1 MSSQKLFAIQNR
13 LQSIAAKLGQTLKPV
28 EISVHSPG
36 WHHDAIAV
44 CGMIGRGK
52 SSFINTILKNHLL
65 PINIASNLSALR
77 NHHIQVT
84 NARQILIRA
93 HLLSGVIENVEP
105 KALDAVMVE
114 AWGSKLKY
122 LEIQAPFSVLPE
134 GVQLIETPSIGS
146 IDFDTRTK
154 SILEEVSHVILVID
168 ANLSLSSKEI
178 EFLELLPKNIC
189 NVIVAAN
196 KIDIADAENQ
206 AIQINSI
213 REQIKALGLD
223 TSVDVF
229 KISLQSIADDTER
242 YEWQQLLE
250 KLASLVQKD
259 VGTTNNEAPNIKSQA
274 IQLLEA
280 TENIKANLEAEK
292 ISVVKKNFPDIN
304 AKKIDELEQTKKLIQ
319 DVIKDQERDI
329 LKTVRDSLEAL
340 TFQIESDIRAN
351 RKDLQSIKSDLESW
365 LEREQKRMKQRL
377 ERHFRS
383 ILDDTNY
390 AVGDTYSLNVEQ
402 DEIRVNAVEDIKNPS
417 VPQSLIRQYKHFTSM
432 GVGTLTTIASLLYF
446 GGRLLISFSV
456 GGVIAAGAWLLIDNM
471 RSPGQSEIKFIE
483 LADAILPQ
491 FEQNLRHNTNRLSTL
506 VENAFTKAIAN
517 TQTLSSSSSQKEDA
531 YDELVNI
538 IVELKKVIQHPNY
551 Q

>member
-13 LQSIAAKLGQTLKPV
+13 LQGVAAKLGQRFKPI
-28 EISVHSPG
+28 EISVQSRDL
-36 WHHDAIAV
+36 HHDAIAV

-52 SSFINTILKNHLL
+52 SSFINAILENNLL
-65 PINIASNLSALR
+65 PINITPNLSALR

-84 NARQILIRA
+84 NTRPILIRA
-93 HLLSGVIENVEP
+93 HLLSGIVENVEP
-105 KALDAVMVE
+105 TAIDAVMLE

-122 LEIQAPFSVLPE
+122 LEIQAPFFVLPE

-154 SILEEVSHVILVID
+154 SILEEVSNVILIVD
-168 ANLSLSSKEI
+168 ANLSLSSREI

-196 KIDIADAENQ
+196 KIDIADTEIQ
-206 AIQINSI
+206 AIQVNSI
-213 REQIKALGLD
+213 REKIKSLGLN

-229 KISLQSIADDTER
+229 QISLQSIADSSES
-242 YEWQQLLE
+242 YEWQQLIE
-250 KLASLVQKD
+250 KLTSFVQKD
-259 VGTTNNEAPNIKSQA
+259 VETINHEAANINSEA
-274 IQLLEA
+274 IRLLEA
-280 TENIKANLEAEK
+280 AENMKATLEADK
-292 ISVVKKNFPDIN
+292 ISVGKRNSPDIN

-340 TFQIESDIRAN
+340 TFQIEGDIRAN

-402 DEIRVNAVEDIKNPS
+402 DKISVNAVEEINNPS
-417 VPQSLIRQYKHFTSM
+417 VPQSVIGQYKHFTSM
-432 GVGTLTTIASLLYF
+432 GVGALTTIASLLYF

-471 RSPGQSEIKFIE
+471 RSAGQSEVKFIE
-483 LADAILPQ
+483 LADAIIPQ

-506 VENAFTKAIAN
+506 VESAFAKAIAN
-517 TQTLSSSSSQKEDA
+517 TQNLSSSSSPKEDA

-538 IVELKKVIQHPNY
+538 IVELKKVIQHPTA
-551 Q
+551 